1 MRAPFCNDSPDLS
14 PEEKGII
21 CHENEDEREI
31 HSIERSLARSHT
43 NKTAV
48 FGICL
53 DDLMGTT
60 AQVTPQI
67 PFILSRLC
75 RYIETHGLC
84 YKNLFLEGD
93 VKSVV
98 ENLKGEFSE
107 CGDASLEA
115 VHDIASVAR
124 LLLMFFEELP
134 EPLIPRSAQS
144 DFITDMEKLSLNSNN
159 CISHLKHIV
168 EKLPDSAYQV
178 LKYLSRFLLRVAC
191 HEEYNGMNCESL
203 AIIFGPILF
212 RPSSKDP
219 SLLTQLKNIVKRFV
233 QDYHDIFE
241 DDAKSSIY
249 EDLSKYSTKV
259 CRQLPCPSAV
269 MPVVPLSPLSVV
281 IPSMDTSTDRN
292 VMESV
297 PALLIEGPIEPTE
310 GNKMD
315 VNLPN
320 TENKGVTITRKR
332 KERRFSG
339 EDSQPRSSSEE
350 RPNTN
355 GLLSLENI
363 ELMRRCNSHE
373 EVMED
378 IKING
383 KMSTSSKHIRESVD
397 NWKYQP
403 SKCSE
408 KLASSD
414 MPLCRD
420 SQQHPTAEFLD
431 KNTMEC
437 DASEDHGTMNAEEEF
452 MESKS
457 GITRPASCPVP
468 KTENDRENSESES
481 SSLSLS
487 WSMLF
492 EDSEPIRSSLLWS
505 NNNQDEA
512 LLSPSVHE
520 LRSTNYYEAPLSP
533 SAYRSYLS
541 HRGPHL
547 DPSVP
552 PSPPVEQEDF
562 AKKLVE
568 SSGISDSIK
577 QFTKKIHSIKKRI
590 RKFDEKFEAEFG
602 YKPSHAEKSN
612 NAEAKKLLND
622 LYKARKEL
630 KNYTTDLQSSESE
643 TSATESSASSD
654 DDILEMH
661 AELEEF
667 CKVVRS
673 SATASSKAQKQEK
686 IPFALKEEAHLEQ
699 VSPASVDWHASQRS
713 HVLGDST
720 NHFLREDSRDK
731 TKPSI
736 EVSLEIT
743 LKTLAEERKNLNRPE
758 LIDDMTNEQVKEEKV
773 AIQKALL
780 HLESIHGKPYT
791 KDERNSMRPLYDRY
805 RNVKKLVRSTSF
817 PGSILKK
824 KDLCGE
830 LQPILEHETM
840 EFPSREVR
848 IEKDILDEEAEPE
861 KAEII
866 AEGKLTEEP
875 MKADEKKSAQTSG
888 ILTMKY
894 DNSNFHELPLSELI
908 FQLQKVKSEKRH
920 LRKILKEF
928 ETEFL
933 RLNGRK
939 VQKEDKAPVD
949 AIYNEYKHVKARLKL
964 LEALISK
971 HDQHQLM

>member
-1 MRAPFCNDSPDLS
+1 MRAPFCNDSQDIS
-14 PEEKGII
+14 PEEKGLI
-21 CHENEDEREI
+21 CPENESERDI
-31 HSIERSLARSHT
+31 HSIERSLARSHSS
-43 NKTAV
+43 KTAV

-60 AQVTPQI
+60 PQVTPQI

-98 ENLKGEFSE
+98 ENLKGEFCE
-107 CGDASLEA
+107 CGDASLEV

-124 LLLMFFEELP
+124 LLLVFFEELP
-134 EPLIPRSAQS
+134 EPLIPQSAQS
-144 DFITDMEKLSLNSNN
+144 DFIKDMEKMSLNSNN
-159 CISHLKHIV
+159 CISHLKQVV

-191 HEEYNGMNCESL
+191 HEEYNGMSCESL
-203 AIIFGPILF
+203 AVIFGPILF

-241 DDAKSSIY
+241 DDLSTSAYEDTSKSS
-249 EDLSKYSTKV
+249 SKV
-259 CRQLPCPSAV
+259 GRQLPYPSAV
-269 MPVVPLSPLSVV
+269 MPVVPFSPLSVV
-281 IPSMDTSTDRN
+281 IPSMEANADRN

-297 PALLIEGPIEPTE
+297 PALLIEGPTE
-310 GNKMD
+310 GNK
-315 VNLPN
+315 VTSN
-320 TENKGVTITRKR
+320 TENKGVAITRKR
-332 KERRFSG
+332 KERRYSG

-350 RPNTN
+350 RPNTS
-355 GLLSLENI
+355 GLLTLENI
-363 ELMRRCNSHE
+363 ELIRRCNSHE
-373 EVMED
+373 EVMDD

-383 KMSTSSKHIRESVD
+383 DMSTLSKHSKDKGDASHQVDSYLSDTMELVVNEKNHSPHPPNAKRREVETSDSIRESSD
-397 NWKYQP
+397 NWKFQP
-403 SKCSE
+403 SKCS
-408 KLASSD
+408 KKTSSSD

-420 SQQHPTAEFLD
+420 SQQHPSAEFLD
-431 KNTMEC
+431 KNTMDC
-437 DASEDHGTMNAEEEF
+437 DASEEQENVNAEEEF
-452 MESKS
+452 MDSKS
-457 GITRPASCPVP
+457 GIPRSASCPVP

-481 SSLSLS
+481 NSLSLS

-492 EDSEPIRSSLLWS
+492 EDSEPVRSSIRWS
-505 NNNQDEA
+505 DNQDEA

-568 SSGISDSIK
+568 SSGTSDSIK
-577 QFTKKIHSIKKRI
+577 QLTKKIHSIKRRI
-590 RKFDEKFEAEFG
+590 RKFDEKFEAEYG

-612 NAEAKKLLND
+612 NVEAKKLLND

-630 KNYTTDLQSSESE
+630 K
-643 TSATESSASSD
+643 
-654 DDILEMH
+654 
-661 AELEEF
+661 
-667 CKVVRS
+667 
-673 SATASSKAQKQEK
+673 
-686 IPFALKEEAHLEQ
+686 ALKEESHLEQ

-713 HVLGDST
+713 HVLGDTT
-720 NHFLREDSRDK
+720 NHFLRDEK
-731 TKPSI
+731 MKPTI
-736 EVSLEIT
+736 ELSLENT
-743 LKTLAEERKNLNRPE
+743 LKSLAEDRRTSNRPE

-780 HLESIHGKPYT
+780 HLESIHGKPYS
-791 KDERNSMRPLYDRY
+791 KDERNSIRPLYDRY

-817 PGSILKK
+817 PGSLLKK

-840 EFPSREVR
+840 EFPSRETR
-848 IEKDILDEEAEPE
+848 TEKEIPIEEPEPE
-861 KAEII
+861 KTEVI
-866 AEGKLTEEP
+866 AEAKEAEEP
-875 MKADEKKSAQTSG
+875 VQTDEKKSDQTPCF
-888 ILTMKY
+888 LTMKY

-949 AIYNEYKHVKARLKL
+949 ALYGEYKHVKARLKL